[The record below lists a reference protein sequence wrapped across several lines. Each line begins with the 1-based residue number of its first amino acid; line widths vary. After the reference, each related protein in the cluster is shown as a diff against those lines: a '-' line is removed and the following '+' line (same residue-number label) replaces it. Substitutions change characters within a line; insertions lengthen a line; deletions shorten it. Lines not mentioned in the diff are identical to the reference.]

1 MGVKVMKMY
10 YYYFT
15 FYPFFFF
22 FCRSVHSCAR
32 VISIHTQRMQR
43 KLLLVGYTMRYGLN
57 FLSMRAYLAFQE
69 EKYSMELV
77 RVGGD
82 TTTCSFIS

>member
-1 MGVKVMKMY
+1 
-10 YYYFT
+10 
-15 FYPFFFF
+15 
-22 FCRSVHSCAR
+22 
-32 VISIHTQRMQR
+32 MQR